1 MNYSLNKD
9 KIKILLLEGIH
20 TRAIEYFQENQYLEV
35 KSLKTALSEEELI
48 GHLENVYFLGIRSR
62 TQVTERVLTEAKHL
76 AAIGCFCIG
85 TNQVNLQA
93 AAGKGIP
100 VFNAPHSNTRSV
112 AELVIGHTIMLMRNI
127 FEKNL
132 AAHEGRW
139 LKSAEG
145 SHEVRGKT
153 LGIVGYGHIGTQV
166 SVLAESLGMKVVFYD
181 TQTKL
186 PLGNAKA
193 KKSLHSL
200 LKESDIVT
208 LHVPED
214 PSTYKLIGLSQLKQ
228 MKESAYLINASR
240 GNVVDIDALKD
251 FLNSGRL
258 RGAAIDVF
266 PAEPKHQNDEFLSP
280 LRGLANVAL
289 TPHIGGSTKEAQENI
304 ALEVSQKIITYSDKG
319 STDGAVN
326 FPQVNLPLHEEAH
339 RILHIHQNI
348 PGMLQHINTLLAKEK
363 INILG
368 QHLQTHK
375 DIAYVVLDIEKES
388 SNRSLER
395 IKTIKGTIRARI
407 LY

>member
-1 MNYSLNKD
+1 MNFSLHKNK
-9 KIKILLLEGIH
+9 IQILLLEGIH
-20 TRAIEYFQENQYLEV
+20 PRAIDYFIDSQYPEIKL
-35 KSLKTALSEEELI
+35 LKTALSEEELI
-48 GHLENVYFLGIRSR
+48 EQLENVYFLGIRSR
-62 TQVTERVLTEAKHL
+62 TQVTERVLEKAQHL

-93 AAGKGIP
+93 AASRGIP

-127 FEKNL
+127 FEKSL

-153 LGIVGYGHIGTQV
+153 LGIIGYGHIGTQV
-166 SVLAESLGMKVVFYD
+166 SVLAESLGMKVIFYD

-193 KKSLHSL
+193 KKSLYSL
-200 LKESDIVT
+200 LKESDVVT

-214 PSTYKLIGLSQLKQ
+214 PSTFNLIGLSQLEQ
-228 MKESAYLINASR
+228 MKEGAYLINASR
-240 GNVVDIDALKD
+240 GNVVDIDTLRE
-251 FLNSGRL
+251 FLDSGRL

-266 PAEPKHQNDEFLSP
+266 PKEPKHQNEEFLSP
-280 LRGLANVAL
+280 LQGVANVIL
-289 TPHIGGSTKEAQENI
+289 TPHVGGSTKEAQENI
-304 ALEVSQKIITYSDKG
+304 ALEVSQKIISYSDKG

-326 FPQVNLPLHEEAH
+326 FPQVNLPLHEDAH
-339 RILHIHQNI
+339 RILHTHQNI

-368 QHLQTHK
+368 QHLQTLN
-375 DIAYVVLDIEKES
+375 DIGYVVLDIEKES
-388 SNRSLER
+388 SKRTLEK
-395 IKTIKGTIRARI
+395 IKTIEGTIRARL

>member
-1 MNYSLNKD
+1 MNFSLHKN

-20 TRAIEYFQENQYLEV
+20 PRAIDYFIENQYPEV
-35 KSLKTALSEEELI
+35 KLLKTALSEEELI
-48 GHLENVYFLGIRSR
+48 EQLENVYFLGIRSR
-62 TQVTERVLTEAKHL
+62 TQVTERVLEKVKHL

-93 AAGKGIP
+93 AASRGIP

-153 LGIVGYGHIGTQV
+153 LGIIGYGHIGTQV

-193 KKSLHSL
+193 KKNLHSL
-200 LKESDIVT
+200 LKESDVVT

-214 PSTYKLIGLSQLKQ
+214 PSTFNLIGLSQLEQ
-228 MKESAYLINASR
+228 MKEGAYLINASR
-240 GNVVDIDALKD
+240 GNVVDIDTLRE
-251 FLNSGRL
+251 FLDSGRL

-266 PAEPKHQNDEFLSP
+266 PKEPKHQNDKFLSP
-280 LRGLANVAL
+280 LQGVANVIL
-289 TPHIGGSTKEAQENI
+289 TPHVGGSTKEAQENI
-304 ALEVSQKIITYSDKG
+304 ALEVSQKIISYSDKG
-319 STDGAVN
+319 ATDGAVN
-326 FPQVNLPLHEEAH
+326 FPQVNLPLHENAH
-339 RILHIHQNI
+339 RILHTHQNI

-368 QHLQTHK
+368 QHLQTLN
-375 DIAYVVLDIEKES
+375 DIGYVVLDIEKEFS
-388 SNRSLER
+388 KRTLEK
-395 IKTIKGTIRARI
+395 IKTIEGTIRARL